1 MEELKV
7 NNAIFKSW
15 VKFYS
20 SFPFSD
26 EMREAMLNYVGTIL
40 SHQACVIFDS
50 EHLAKLLCIENERLF
65 AVINGTDRFYRTFE
79 IKKRSGGMREI
90 RAPYPSLKAV
100 QWWIYN
106 YVLRKQYVHGCAHG
120 FRPKKSIVTNVKT
133 HVEGKCLLKLDLKDF
148 FPSIKINKVVQ
159 VFKNIGYTDTVSWL
173 LAKLCC
179 LDDELPQ
186 GAPTS
191 PVLSNIIARS
201 MDKRLYRLAKRFDY
215 RYSRYADDISFSG
228 EEIPVAFI
236 KYVTDIIEDCGFFV
250 NSKKIRL
257 YREHDNK
264 SLTGVAIK
272 NGVIK
277 LPREKRRSY
286 EQDIYYAI
294 KYGVDTRIKGDYKHY
309 STYILSL
316 IGKANFWLLLEPD
329 NKFVKESIPK
339 LQSLFRNAI
348 GAKDKTEELA
358 FLLASAVERSIK
370 DRPYWG
376 VPMCTYKIG
385 FEKAK
390 MLRIDVDLRKVKKYN
405 IAASEIE
412 KLATGIINGLNRNI
426 ITDYTNMLE
435 QIKHDETEVGLFEL
449 KNTNFGLSYPQQYTY
464 LYGGVIQESMMPE
477 QFRSQQVDFDESVVW
492 AVDRSIPEMSLNVQK
507 LPEVSDGMKRI
518 EGQNLYYKYEGRKLT
533 VGVFVG
539 YSDYYGTS
547 ARKIKI
553 KFE

>member
-15 VKFYS
+15 VKYYS

-26 EMREAMLNYVGTIL
+26 EMREAMLNYVGNIL

-50 EHLAKLLCIENERLF
+50 EHFAKLLCIENERLF
-65 AVINGTDRFYRTFE
+65 AIVNGTASFYRTFE
-79 IKKRSGGMREI
+79 LRKRSGGVREI

-100 QWWIYN
+100 QWWIYD
-106 YVLRKQYVHGCAHG
+106 YVLKKQYVHGCAHG

-159 VFKNIGYTDTVSWL
+159 VFKNVGYTDTVSWL

-191 PVLSNIIARS
+191 PVLSNIIARA
-201 MDKRLYRLAKRFDY
+201 MDKRLYRLAKRFEY

-228 EEIPVAFI
+228 EDIPVAFI
-236 KYVTDIIEDCGFFV
+236 KYATDIIEDCGFSV
-250 NSKKIRL
+250 NSKKVRL

-264 SLTGVAIK
+264 ILTGVAIK
-272 NGVIK
+272 NGGIK

-286 EQDIYYAI
+286 EQEIYYAI

-316 IGKANFWLLLEPD
+316 LGKANFWLLLEPD
-329 NKFVKESIPK
+329 NKFAKESVPK
-339 LQSLFRNAI
+339 LQSLFRKAI
-348 GAKDKTEELA
+348 GAKDKSEEFA
-358 FLLASAVERSIK
+358 SLLVSAVERNIK
-370 DRPYWG
+370 DRTCWG

-390 MLRIDVDLRKVKKYN
+390 MIRIDVDLKKVKKYN
-405 IAASEIE
+405 LAASEIE
-412 KLATGIINGLNRNI
+412 KLATGIINGLNSNI
-426 ITDYTNMLE
+426 INDYAYMLE
-435 QIKHDETEVGLFEL
+435 QIKHDETEVGLLEL
-449 KNTNFGLSYPQQYTY
+449 QKSNFGLKYPQLYTY
-464 LYGGVIQESMMPE
+464 LYGGIIQESMMPRH
-477 QFRSQQVDFDESVVW
+477 FNSQRVEFDESVVW
-492 AVDRSIPEMSLNVQK
+492 AMERSIPELSFDVQK

-518 EGQNLYYKYEGRKLT
+518 EGQNLYYKYEDKKLT
-533 VGVFVG
+533 VGVYVG
-539 YSDYYGTS
+539 YTDYFGTS
-547 ARKIKI
+547 ARKIMI